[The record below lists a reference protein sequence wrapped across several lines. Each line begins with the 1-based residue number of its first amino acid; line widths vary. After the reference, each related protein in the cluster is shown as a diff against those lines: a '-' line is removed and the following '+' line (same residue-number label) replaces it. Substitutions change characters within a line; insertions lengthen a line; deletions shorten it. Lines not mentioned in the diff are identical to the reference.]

1 MVIPLVAGLILF
13 AENVIRLI
21 LGEDFLQAVPALM
34 LLSLVWGAM
43 FFSDLFIKFLHA
55 SNKQVLA
62 TKSVAI
68 CLIVTVFMDVILI
81 YAFGYFGAVIT
92 TLLAEIILTAI
103 TYYFVSKT
111 VGSINWRRVLP
122 KPLIAAVPMI
132 IVMYFLSPISR
143 ILTMSTGLVIFL
155 SVLFILKT
163 FEEDEVLI
171 FKKSIEKICRKFG
184 SIYAR

>member
-1 MVIPLVAGLILF
+1 
-13 AENVIRLI
+13 
-21 LGEDFLQAVPALM
+21 
-34 LLSLVWGAM
+34 
-43 FFSDLFIKFLHA
+43 
-55 SNKQVLA
+55 
-62 TKSVAI
+62 
-68 CLIVTVFMDVILI
+68 MDVILI

-143 ILTMSTGLVIFL
+143 ILTMSTGLVIF
-155 SVLFILKT
+155 FICT
-163 FEEDEVLI
+163 F
-171 FKKSIEKICRKFG
+171 
-184 SIYAR
+184 YT